1 MISAMKVCSMESTG
15 SAYSLLLSRFPF
27 LPFILQNSFMISP
40 LFQTTSKP
48 ILRTQSI
55 PSTYVFSLIRHLKR
69 IASILPR
76 ANVFLDN
83 QSETIDC
90 AF

>member
-27 LPFILQNSFMISP
+27 LPFFLQNSFMISP

-55 PSTYVFSLIRHLKR
+55 PSTYAFSLIRHLKR

-83 QSETIDC
+83 QS
-90 AF
+90 